1 MGLRVRGLGGVGW
14 GCGRVII
21 IGYGFD
27 EGGIILSTHCLSTVV
42 YSYSLDSY
50 LRYSIQLVLYIALL
64 LFTSTSRELCFMF
77 VLYLFL

>member
-14 GCGRVII
+14 VLRLGCSRVMI

-42 YSYSLDSY
+42 YSYSLDSC
-50 LRYSIQLVLYIALL
+50 LRYGIQLVSSLL

-77 VLYLFL
+77 VL